1 MTSAKVAAAEIEAA
15 LARQRVMM
23 TIGQLQDRLNPRRL
37 ALNASRDVADASS
50 AALTASVETV
60 RRNPGPAAGAA
71 AVAGLFLA
79 RHRIVGLFRRGR

>member
-23 TIGQLQDRLNPRRL
+23 TVGQLQDRLNPRRL
-37 ALNASRDVADASS
+37 ALNASRDVADAGT

-60 RRNPGPAAGAA
+60 KRNPGPAAGAA

>member
-1 MTSAKVAAAEIEAA
+1 MTSAKVAAAEIESA

-23 TIGQLQDRLNPRRL
+23 TLGQLQDRLNPKKL
-37 ALNASRDVADASS
+37 ALNAGRDVADAST
-50 AALTASVETV
+50 AALNASVDTV
-60 RRNPGPAAGAA
+60 KRNPGPAAGMA

>member
-1 MTSAKVAAAEIEAA
+1 MTSAKVAAAEIESG

-23 TIGQLQDRLNPRRL
+23 TSGQLQDRLNPRKL
-37 ALNASRDVADASS
+37 ALNASRDVADAGT
-50 AALTASVETV
+50 AALSASVETV
-60 RRNPGPAAGAA
+60 KRNPGPTAGFA

>member
-23 TIGQLQDRLNPRRL
+23 TLEQLQDRLNPRKL
-37 ALNASRDVADASS
+37 ALNAGRDVADAGT
-50 AALTASVETV
+50 AALNASVDTV
-60 RRNPGPAAGAA
+60 KRNPGPAAGFA

-79 RHRIVGLFRRGR
+79 RHQIVGLFRRGR

>member
-23 TIGQLQDRLNPRRL
+23 TIGQLQDRLNPRKL
-37 ALNASRDVADASS
+37 ALNAASDVADAGT
-50 AALTASVETV
+50 AALTASVDTV
-60 RRNPGPAAGAA
+60 KRNPGPAAGMA

-79 RHRIVGLFRRGR
+79 RHRIVSLFRRGR

>member
-1 MTSAKVAAAEIEAA
+1 MTSAKVAAAEIESA

-23 TIGQLQDRLNPRRL
+23 TLGQLQDRLNPKKL
-37 ALNASRDVADASS
+37 ALNAGRDAADAGT
-50 AALTASVETV
+50 AALNASVETV
-60 RRNPGPAAGAA
+60 IRYPGPTAGMA

>member
-1 MTSAKVAAAEIEAA
+1 MTSAKVAAAEIESA

-23 TIGQLQDRLNPRRL
+23 TLGQLQDRLNPRKL
-37 ALNASRDVADASS
+37 ALNASRDVADVG
-50 AALTASVETV
+50 TA
-60 RRNPGPAAGAA
+60 GFA